1 MARVSW
7 GVRGGSQSL
16 GGMHKGWR
24 GGTQRVFLFPLFHFP
39 NRAKEREMEGKRE
52 KGGWWLASLLGNV
65 DGIPRA
71 SSRGLK
77 ITLLPLAHL
86 LCKDMAHLD
95 LFLHRIDPFQL
106 LCSYN
111 E

>member
-16 GGMHKGWR
+16 GGMLKGWR
-24 GGTQRVFLFPLFHFP
+24 GGTQRVFLFPLFHFF
-39 NRAKEREMEGKRE
+39 NRAKEREMEGRRE
-52 KGGWWLASLLGNV
+52 KRGWWLASLLENM

-71 SSRGLK
+71 SSRGLQM
-77 ITLLPLAHL
+77 TLLPLAHL
-86 LCKDMAHLD
+86 LCKGMAHLD
-95 LFLHRIDPFQL
+95 PFLHKIAPFQL
-106 LCSYN
+106 LCSCN